1 VKSNFDLQKE
11 NKMSMEITFELS
23 DTDLEFFNKVMLDAR
38 EKSGDLDEPT
48 VIANARKL
56 LVEVSHS
63 DTSDF
68 IRERMNRLETL
79 IGMIVDSGWGLESED
94 RNRVLEA
101 LAYFSEPEDLI
112 PDDIPGLGFLDDA
125 IMIEMVSRELKHEIQ
140 AYRDFCVFRAA
151 ESSRLGQEAMELERS
166 DWLEER
172 RKQLH
177 SRMQSRRRRGK
188 GTGGGK
194 SPFSL
199 F

>member
-1 VKSNFDLQKE
+1 
-11 NKMSMEITFELS
+11 MSMEITFELS
-23 DTDLEFFNKVMLDAR
+23 DADLEHFKSVMVKAR
-38 EKSGDLDEPT
+38 EAANELDEET
-48 VIANARKL
+48 IIDNARKL
-56 LVEVSHS
+56 LFEVWNS

-68 IRERMNRLETL
+68 IRERMNRLETM
-79 IGMIVDSGWGLESED
+79 IGMVVDAGWGLEDED
-94 RNRVLEA
+94 RQRALEA
-101 LAYFSEPEDLI
+101 LAYFSDPEDLI

-125 IMIEMVSRELKHEIQ
+125 IMIEMVTTELKHELQ

-151 ESSRLGQEAMELERS
+151 EAGRRGEDAKQMERS

-177 SRMQSRRRRGK
+177 SRMRRRRREGR
-188 GTGGGK
+188 GGGSGR

>member
-1 VKSNFDLQKE
+1 
-11 NKMSMEITFELS
+11 MSMEITFELS
-23 DTDLEFFNKVMLDAR
+23 DEDLEYFRKVMMDVLNKTN
-38 EKSGDLDEPT
+38 ELDEAV

-56 LVEVSHS
+56 LAEVWQS

-68 IRERMNRLETL
+68 IRERMNRMETL
-79 IGMIVDSGWGLESED
+79 IGMLIDKGWGLENED
-94 RNRVLEA
+94 HGRVLQA
-101 LAYFSEPEDLI
+101 LAYFSDPEDLI

-140 AYRDFCVFRAA
+140 AYHDFCVFRAA
-151 ESSRLGQEAMELERS
+151 ESSRLGQDAMEVERS

-177 SRMQSRRRRGK
+177 ARMRSRRARGK
-188 GTGGGK
+188 SGGGK

>member
-1 VKSNFDLQKE
+1 
-11 NKMSMEITFELS
+11 MSMEITFELS
-23 DTDLEFFNKVMLDAR
+23 DKDLEYFRKVMVDVLNQTD
-38 EKSGDLDEPT
+38 ELDET
-48 VIANARKL
+48 EAIANARKL
-56 LVEVSHS
+56 LAEVWQS

-68 IRERMNRLETL
+68 IRERMNRMETL
-79 IGMIVDSGWGLESED
+79 IGMLIDKGWGLENDD
-94 RNRVLEA
+94 RGRVLQA
-101 LAYFSEPEDLI
+101 LAYFSDPEDLI

-140 AYRDFCVFRAA
+140 AYHDFCVFRAA
-151 ESSRLGQEAMELERS
+151 ESSRLGQDAMEVERT

-177 SRMQSRRRRGK
+177 ARMRSRRARGK
-188 GTGGGK
+188 SGGSK

>member
-1 VKSNFDLQKE
+1 
-11 NKMSMEITFELS
+11 MSMEITFELS
-23 DTDLEFFNKVMLDAR
+23 DEDLEYFRKVMLAGM
-38 EKSGDLDEPT
+38 EKVGELDET
-48 VIANARKL
+48 EIIDKAQKL
-56 LVEVSHS
+56 FQQVWHS

-79 IGMIVDSGWGLESED
+79 IGMIIDDGWGLEQVD
-94 RNRVLEA
+94 RKRVLEA
-101 LAYFSEPEDLI
+101 LSYFSEPEDLI

-125 IMIEMVSRELKHEIQ
+125 IMIEMVCRELKHEIQ
-140 AYRDFCVFRAA
+140 AYRDFCVYRAA
-151 ESSRLGQEAMELERS
+151 ETNRLGQQALEPDRS

-177 SRMQSRRRRGK
+177 SRMRRRRSRGH
-188 GTGGGK
+188 GSGSGK

>member
-1 VKSNFDLQKE
+1 
-11 NKMSMEITFELS
+11 MSMEITFELS
-23 DTDLEFFNKVMLDAR
+23 DSDLEYFWEVMLKAR
-38 EKSGDLDEPT
+38 EKSGDLDQAA
-48 VIANARKL
+48 VIAKAREL
-56 LVEVSHS
+56 LVEVWQS

-79 IGMIVDSGWGLESED
+79 IGMVVDKGWGLESDD
-94 RNRVLEA
+94 RTRVLEA

-112 PDDIPGLGFLDDA
+112 PDNIPGLGFLDDA
-125 IMIEMVSRELKHEIQ
+125 IMIEMVSRDLKHEIQ

-151 ESSRLGQEAMELERS
+151 ESSRLGQQAMELERS

-177 SRMQSRRRRGK
+177 SRMRKRRRKGK
-188 GTGGGK
+188 GGGEGK